1 MKNRK
6 IIIGSRGSKLALI
19 YAEKAREKI
28 LKYSKDF
35 GIEEVIIKEIVTK
48 GDQVQD
54 KRLSEVG
61 GKGLFSKTIEVELLE
76 KKIDIAVHAL
86 KDMPSE
92 ATKGLLTDC
101 FLERNDPREILI
113 SKDNKDLKDLA
124 SNSIIGTSSFR
135 REFQI
140 KKIRDDL
147 NCKLIRGNVD
157 TRIRKLNENL
167 YDAVIL
173 SYAGINS
180 LGLNQNI
187 SQIFST
193 SEIIPC
199 AGQGVIA
206 LQCRNDDEDLIEL
219 LKSVNHQS
227 TQNSIKTERDVLKVL
242 EGDCETAVGV
252 FARIN
257 DNKIDIA
264 IHALKDMPSEETEGL
279 LTNCFLERNDP
290 REILI
295 SRDKKYLKDLA
306 PNSIIGTS
314 SYRREFQIKKIRKD
328 LECKLIRGNVDT
340 RIKKLNENLYDAII
354 LSYAGINS
362 LGLDQDISQTF
373 STTELI
379 PSAGQGVIALQCRSN
394 DEELIELLKKIN
406 HQTTHNSIKAE
417 RNVLKVLE
425 GDCETAVGVFAS
437 IDGDKINLEAE
448 LFSLD
453 GSKRFYLK
461 LSENI
466 DKANELGIEM
476 GKTLKKISNNSYKK

>member
-28 LKYSKDF
+28 LKHSKDF
-35 GIEEVIIKEIVTK
+35 GIEEVIIKEIITK

-92 ATKGLLTDC
+92 ETKGLLTDC

-113 SKDNKDLKDLA
+113 SKDNKHLKDLA
-124 SNSIIGTSSFR
+124 LNSIIGTSSFR

-167 YDAVIL
+167 YDAIIL
-173 SYAGINS
+173 SYAGIDS

-187 SQIFST
+187 SQTFST

-206 LQCRNDDEDLIEL
+206 LQCRD
-219 LKSVNHQS
+219 
-227 TQNSIKTERDVLKVL
+227 
-242 EGDCETAVGV
+242 
-252 FARIN
+252 
-257 DNKIDIA
+257 
-264 IHALKDMPSEETEGL
+264 
-279 LTNCFLERNDP
+279 
-290 REILI
+290 
-295 SRDKKYLKDLA
+295 
-306 PNSIIGTS
+306 
-314 SYRREFQIKKIRKD
+314 
-328 LECKLIRGNVDT
+328 
-340 RIKKLNENLYDAII
+340 
-354 LSYAGINS
+354 
-362 LGLDQDISQTF
+362 
-373 STTELI
+373 
-379 PSAGQGVIALQCRSN
+379 N
-394 DEELIELLKKIN
+394 DEGLIELLKKVD
-406 HQTTHNSIKAE
+406 HQSTHSSIKAE

-425 GDCETAVGVFAS
+425 GDCETAIGAFAN
-437 IDGDKINLEAE
+437 IEGDKIILEVE

-461 LSENI
+461 SSESI
-466 DKANELGIEM
+466 DKAEELGIEV
-476 GKTLKKISNNSYKK
+476 GKTLKKMSNNSYKK

>member
-28 LKYSKDF
+28 LNHSKDF
-35 GIEEVIIKEIVTK
+35 AIEEVIIKKIITR

-76 KKIDIAVHAL
+76 KKIDVAVHAL

-92 ATKGLLTDC
+92 ETKGLLTDC

-113 SKDNKDLKDLA
+113 SKDNKHLKDLA
-124 SNSIIGTSSFR
+124 LNSIIGTSSFR

-147 NCKLIRGNVD
+147 DCKLIRGNVD

-167 YDAVIL
+167 YDAIIL
-173 SYAGINS
+173 SYAGIDS

-187 SQIFST
+187 SQTFST

-206 LQCRNDDEDLIEL
+206 LQCRDNDEDLIEL
-219 LKSVNHQS
+219 LKQVDHQS
-227 TQNSIKTERDVLKVL
+227 THS
-242 EGDCETAVGV
+242 
-252 FARIN
+252 
-257 DNKIDIA
+257 
-264 IHALKDMPSEETEGL
+264 
-279 LTNCFLERNDP
+279 
-290 REILI
+290 
-295 SRDKKYLKDLA
+295 
-306 PNSIIGTS
+306 
-314 SYRREFQIKKIRKD
+314 
-328 LECKLIRGNVDT
+328 
-340 RIKKLNENLYDAII
+340 
-354 LSYAGINS
+354 
-362 LGLDQDISQTF
+362 
-373 STTELI
+373 
-379 PSAGQGVIALQCRSN
+379 
-394 DEELIELLKKIN
+394 
-406 HQTTHNSIKAE
+406 SIKAE

-425 GDCETAVGVFAS
+425 GDCETAVGAFAN
-437 IDGDKINLEAE
+437 IEGNKINLEVE

-453 GSKRFYLK
+453 GSKRFHLK
-461 LSENI
+461 SSESI
-466 DKANELGIEM
+466 DKAEELGIEM
-476 GKTLKKISNNSYKK
+476 GKTLKKMSNNSYKK